1 MENSVRRC
9 KDCGAPLPEGDSSQ
23 RRYCDACRK
32 LRKKESNH
40 NYQKKHILGKSPNP
54 PVVRYCTVCGKALP
68 AGAAANRKYCFSCS
82 EKVRLDDARERA
94 RRALAAKPKV
104 KKPTPPPPKPAPKEN
119 LSRGRHRKVDKPC
132 KECGTMMYG
141 VDPGK
146 MFCDACKKSRYGKS
160 SVDTGTQTDIVKP
173 KEKPKTNHD
182 LIVDDNAAA
191 AAKGMSYGKFKEW
204 QRRQKELKERGE
216 IY

>member
-1 MENSVRRC
+1 MSDIIRRC
-9 KDCGAPLPEGDSSQ
+9 KDCGAALPAGTGNN
-23 RRYCDACRK
+23 RLYCDACRK
-32 LRKKESNH
+32 LKRKETNRVCNMRRKGTYCE
-40 NYQKKHILGKSPNP
+40 NP

-68 AGAAANRKYCFSCS
+68 AVSTANRKYCLSCS
-82 EKVRLDDARERA
+82 EKVNLEKARERA

-104 KKPTPPPPKPAPKEN
+104 KKPTPLPKPAPKEK

-146 MFCDACKKSRYGKS
+146 MFCDACKKRRYGKS
-160 SVDTGTQTDIVKP
+160 SVDTGTLPGIVRP

-182 LIVDDNAAA
+182 LLVDDNAAA

-204 QRRQKELKERGE
+204 ERRQKELKERGE
-216 IY
+216 I

>member
-9 KDCGAPLPEGDSSQ
+9 KDCGTPLPEGASSQ

-32 LRKKESNH
+32 LRRKEINH
-40 NYQKKHILGKSPNP
+40 NYQKKHILGEKPKPS
-54 PVVRYCTVCGKALP
+54 VVRYCTVCGKALP
-68 AGAAANRKYCFSCS
+68 AGSTANRKYCLSCS
-82 EKVRLDDARERA
+82 EKVNLEKARERA

-104 KKPTPPPPKPAPKEN
+104 KKPTPLPKPAPKEK
-119 LSRGRHRKVDKPC
+119 LSPGRHRKVDKPC

-146 MFCDACKKSRYGKS
+146 MFCDACKKRRYGKS
-160 SVDTGTQTDIVKP
+160 SVDTGTQTGNVKP

-191 AAKGMSYGKFKEW
+191 AAKGMSYGHFKEW

>member
-1 MENSVRRC
+1 MILFDAAKIAARC
-9 KDCGAPLPEGDSSQ
+9 CRWAPVVKDGTAMPAASSKKIEVN
-23 RRYCDACRK
+23 RRYRM
-32 LRKKESNH
+32 NH
-40 NYQKKHILGKSPNP
+40 KGGNCENP
-54 PVVRYCTVCGKALP
+54 PVVRYCSVCGKALP
-68 AGAAANRKYCFSCS
+68 VGASANRKYCLFCS
-82 EKVRLDDARERA
+82 EKVNLEKARERA

-104 KKPTPPPPKPAPKEN
+104 KKPTPPPKLAPKEN

-160 SVDTGTQTDIVKP
+160 SVDTGTQPGIVKP

-182 LIVDDNAAA
+182 LLVDDNAAA
-191 AAKGMSYGKFKEW
+191 AAKGMSYGHFKEW

>member
-1 MENSVRRC
+1 MSDSIYWCES
-9 KDCGAPLPEGDSSQ
+9 CGAALPAGTSS
-23 RRYCDACRK
+23 RRLYCDACRK
-32 LRKKESNH
+32 IRKKETDRAWH
-40 NYQKKHILGKSPNP
+40 QKRSAREAKKP

-104 KKPTPPPPKPAPKEN
+104 KKPTPPPKPAPKEK
-119 LSRGRHRKVDKPC
+119 LPRGEHRKVDKPC

-146 MFCDACKKSRYGKS
+146 MFCDACKKRRYGKP
-160 SVDTGTQTDIVKP
+160 SVGTGTLPGIVKP

-182 LIVDDNAAA
+182 MLVDDNAAA

>member
-1 MENSVRRC
+1 MSDAIHRC
-9 KDCGAPLPEGDSSQ
+9 EECGAVLPEGAGIN

-32 LRKKESNH
+32 IKRIEVNRRYHMNH
-40 NYQKKHILGKSPNP
+40 KGGNCAPS
-54 PVVRYCTVCGKALP
+54 PVVRYCRVCGKALP
-68 AGAAANRKYCFSCS
+68 AGSTANRKYCLSCS
-82 EKVRLDDARERA
+82 EKENLKKARERA
-94 RRALAAKPKV
+94 RRALAAKAKV
-104 KKPTPPPPKPAPKEN
+104 KKPAPPPKPAPKEK
-119 LSRGRHRKVDKPC
+119 LPCGEHRKVDKPC

-146 MFCDACKKSRYGKS
+146 MFCDACKKARYGKAGAD
-160 SVDTGTQTDIVKP
+160 VGTQPGIARP

-182 LIVDDNAAA
+182 RIVDDNAAA

-216 IY
+216 I

>member
-1 MENSVRRC
+1 MADMIRRC
-9 KDCGAPLPEGDSSQ
+9 EDCGAVLPEGSGNR

-32 LRKKESNH
+32 LRKKETDRAWH
-40 NYQKKHILGKSPNP
+40 QKRSVREAKKP
-54 PVVRYCTVCGKALP
+54 PVVRYCTACGKALP
-68 AGAAANRKYCFSCS
+68 LGSAANRRYCFSCA
-82 EKVRLDDARERA
+82 ERIRLDDARERA
-94 RRALAAKPKV
+94 RRAREAKPK
-104 KKPTPPPPKPAPKEN
+104 TEKPAPTPKVAPEKK
-119 LSRGRHRKVDKPC
+119 LSPGRHRKVDKPC

-160 SVDTGTQTDIVKP
+160 SVDTGTQTGIVKP

-182 LIVDDNAAA
+182 LLVDDNAAA
-191 AAKGMSYGKFKEW
+191 AAKGMSYGHFKEW
-204 QRRQKELKERGE
+204 QRRQKELRERGE

>member
-1 MENSVRRC
+1 MERARTVSARR
-9 KDCGAPLPEGDSSQ
+9 KAERAAKPV
-23 RRYCDACRK
+23 
-32 LRKKESNH
+32 
-40 NYQKKHILGKSPNP
+40 
-54 PVVRYCTVCGKALP
+54 VVRYCAVCGEQLP
-68 AGAAANRKYCFSCS
+68 LGSASNRRYCFSCS
-82 EKVRLDDARERA
+82 EKMHRDAARERA
-94 RRALAAKPKV
+94 RRVQKAKPKE
-104 KKPTPPPPKPAPKEN
+104 K
-119 LSRGRHRKVDKPC
+119 LSLGRHRKVDKPC

-160 SVDTGTQTDIVKP
+160 IMDTGTQPGIIKP

-182 LIVDDNAAA
+182 MIVDDNAAA
-191 AAKGMSYGKFKEW
+191 AAKGMSYGHFKEW

>member
-1 MENSVRRC
+1 MSDVIRRC
-9 KDCGAPLPEGDSSQ
+9 EDCGAALPEGVGSQ

-32 LRKKESNH
+32 LKKIEVNRRYRMNH
-40 NYQKKHILGKSPNP
+40 KGGNCENP
-54 PVVRYCTVCGKALP
+54 PVVRYCSVCGKALP
-68 AGAAANRKYCFSCS
+68 VGASANRKYCFSCS
-82 EKVRLDDARERA
+82 EKMCLEKARERA

-104 KKPTPPPPKPAPKEN
+104 EKPAPEEK
-119 LSRGRHRKVDKPC
+119 LSPGRHRKVDKLC

-160 SVDTGTQTDIVKP
+160 SVDTGAQPGIVKL

-216 IY
+216 I

>member
-1 MENSVRRC
+1 MSDIIHRC
-9 KDCGAPLPEGDSSQ
+9 EECGAALPEGTGN
-23 RRYCDACRK
+23 RRKYCDVCRK
-32 LRKKESNH
+32 LRKRETDH
-40 NYQKKHILGKSPNP
+40 ACYQKRSAREAKKP
-54 PVVRYCTVCGKALP
+54 PVVRYCTACGKALP
-68 AGAAANRKYCFSCS
+68 LGSAANRRYCFSCA
-82 EKVRLDDARERA
+82 ERIRLDDARERA
-94 RRALAAKPKV
+94 RRARETKPK
-104 KKPTPPPPKPAPKEN
+104 TEKPAPPQKLAPKEK
-119 LSRGRHRKVDKPC
+119 LSPGRHRKVDKPC

-146 MFCDACKKSRYGKS
+146 MFCDACKKRRYGKS
-160 SVDTGTQTDIVKP
+160 IVDAGTLPGIVKP

-216 IY
+216 I

>member
-1 MENSVRRC
+1 MENLVRRC
-9 KDCGAPLPEGDSSQ
+9 KDCGAALPEGASSQ

-32 LRKKESNH
+32 LRRKEINH
-40 NYQKKHILGKSPNP
+40 NYQKKHLLWESPEP

-68 AGAAANRKYCFSCS
+68 ADAAPNRRYCIPCA
-82 EKVRLDDARERA
+82 EKVHLEAARERA
-94 RRALAAKPKV
+94 RRLQKAKPKI
-104 KKPTPPPPKPAPKEN
+104 KKLAPPPKPAPEEK
-119 LSRGRHRKVDKPC
+119 LSPGRHRKVDKPC

-146 MFCDACKKSRYGKS
+146 MFCDACKKRRYGKS
-160 SVDTGTQTDIVKP
+160 SVDTGTQTGIVKP

-182 LIVDDNAAA
+182 MIVDDNAAA

-216 IY
+216 I

>member
-1 MENSVRRC
+1 MGNVIRRC
-9 KDCGAPLPEGDSSQ
+9 EDCGAVLPAGTGVN

-32 LRKKESNH
+32 LKRTEVNRRYNMRRKGENCE
-40 NYQKKHILGKSPNP
+40 NP
-54 PVVRYCTVCGKALP
+54 SVVRYCRVCGKALP
-68 AGAAANRKYCFSCS
+68 VESSANRKYCLSCS
-82 EKVRLDDARERA
+82 EKVNLEKARERA

-104 KKPTPPPPKPAPKEN
+104 KKPAPSQKAAPKEK
-119 LSRGRHRKVDKPC
+119 LSPGRHRKVDKPC

-146 MFCDACKKSRYGKS
+146 MFCDACKKRRYGKS
-160 SVDTGTQTDIVKP
+160 SVDTGTQTGIVKP

-182 LIVDDNAAA
+182 LLVDDNAAA
-191 AAKGMSYGKFKEW
+191 AAKGMSYGHFKQW
-204 QRRQKELKERGE
+204 QRRQKELMERGE

>member
-1 MENSVRRC
+1 M
-9 KDCGAPLPEGDSSQ
+9 
-23 RRYCDACRK
+23 
-32 LRKKESNH
+32 NH
-40 NYQKKHILGKSPNP
+40 KGGNCENP
-54 PVVRYCTVCGKALP
+54 PVVRYCSVCGKALP
-68 AGAAANRKYCFSCS
+68 VGASANRKYCFSCS
-82 EKVRLDDARERA
+82 EKMCLEKARERA

-104 KKPTPPPPKPAPKEN
+104 EKTAPEEK
-119 LSRGRHRKVDKPC
+119 LSPGRHRKVDKPC

-160 SVDTGTQTDIVKP
+160 SVDIAPQPGIVKP
-173 KEKPKTNHD
+173 KKKPKTNHD
-182 LIVDDNAAA
+182 LLVDDNAAA

-216 IY
+216 I

>member
-1 MENSVRRC
+1 MSDIIRRC
-9 KDCGAPLPEGDSSQ
+9 KDCGAALPEGTGS
-23 RRYCDACRK
+23 RRLYCDACRK
-32 LRKKESNH
+32 LRKKETDRAWH
-40 NYQKKHILGKSPNP
+40 QKRSAREAKKPS
-54 PVVRYCTVCGKALP
+54 VVP
-68 AGAAANRKYCFSCS
+68 AANRKYCFSCS

-104 KKPTPPPPKPAPKEN
+104 KKPTPPPKPAPKEK
-119 LSRGRHRKVDKPC
+119 LSPGRHRKVDKPC

-146 MFCDACKKSRYGKS
+146 MFCDACKKRRYGKS
-160 SVDTGTQTDIVKP
+160 SVDTGTQPGIVKP

-182 LIVDDNAAA
+182 LLVDDNAAA

-216 IY
+216 I

>member
-1 MENSVRRC
+1 MKNPAHRC
-9 KDCGAPLPEGDSSQ
+9 EECGAALPEGTSSQ

-32 LRKKESNH
+32 LRRKEINH
-40 NYQKKHILGKSPNP
+40 NYQKKHLLWESPEP

-68 AGAAANRKYCFSCS
+68 AGSAANRRYCFSCA
-82 EKVRLDDARERA
+82 ERIRLDDARERA
-94 RRALAAKPKV
+94 RRARETKPK
-104 KKPTPPPPKPAPKEN
+104 TEKPAPPQKLAPKEK
-119 LSRGRHRKVDKPC
+119 LSPGRHRKVDKPC

-146 MFCDACKKSRYGKS
+146 MFCDACKKRRYGKS
-160 SVDTGTQTDIVKP
+160 SVDTGTLPGIVKP

-216 IY
+216 I

>member
-1 MENSVRRC
+1 MGDIIRRC
-9 KDCGAPLPEGDSSQ
+9 EDCGAVLPAGNGTN

-32 LRKKESNH
+32 IKRIEVNRRYRMNH
-40 NYQKKHILGKSPNP
+40 KGGNCAPS
-54 PVVRYCTVCGKALP
+54 PVVRYCRVCGKALP
-68 AGAAANRKYCFSCS
+68 AGTSANRKYCIPCG
-82 EKVRLDDARERA
+82 EKVHLEAARERG
-94 RRALAAKPKV
+94 RRLQKAKPKV
-104 KKPTPPPPKPAPKEN
+104 EKPAPPPKPAPKEKI
-119 LSRGRHRKVDKPC
+119 SRGEHRKVDKPC

-146 MFCDACKKSRYGKS
+146 MFCDACKKRRCGKS
-160 SVDTGTQTDIVKP
+160 SVDTGTQPDIVKP

-182 LIVDDNAAA
+182 LLVDDNAAA
-191 AAKGMSYGKFKEW
+191 AAKGMSYSHFKQW

>member
-1 MENSVRRC
+1 MSDVIHRC
-9 KDCGAPLPEGDSSQ
+9 EECGAVLPEGSGN
-23 RRYCDACRK
+23 RRKYCDACRK
-32 LRKKESNH
+32 LKRKEANH
-40 NYQKKHILGKSPNP
+40 SYNMRRKGENCENP
-54 PVVRYCTVCGKALP
+54 PVMRHCSVCGKALP
-68 AGAAANRKYCFSCS
+68 AGSSPNRRYCLACS
-82 EKVRLDDARERA
+82 EKVHLELARERA
-94 RRALAAKPKV
+94 RRVRAEKPKV
-104 KKPTPPPPKPAPKEN
+104 EKPAPPPNPAPKEKRP
-119 LSRGRHRKVDKPC
+119 LGEHRKVDKPC

-146 MFCDACKKSRYGKS
+146 MFCDACKKARYGKADAD
-160 SVDTGTQTDIVKP
+160 VGAQPGIARP